1 MMRTVLIA
9 AAVAFASPALAE
21 TAPDAA
27 TLGAA
32 RELMQVTDVPG
43 QMRALG
49 PRMAEG
55 IGQQMRLMFK
65 DDAMP
70 EGLRDELTAA
80 MQAYIGSMDSY
91 FTPAFIDQLAAIY
104 ARHFTVDELRRVTA
118 FMKEPVM
125 VKFREETPALMAEML
140 PLTFEAMK
148 PGQQQ
153 FMEKIKQIVAD
164 WIARHPEDKAK
175 LRSPTAS

>member
-1 MMRTVLIA
+1 MMRAALMA
-9 AAVAFASPALAE
+9 AAILLASPALAE

-27 TLGAA
+27 TLTAA
-32 RELMQVTDVPG
+32 RELMQVTDVQG

-49 PRMAEG
+49 PRMAESM
-55 IGQQMRLMFK
+55 GQQMRLMFK
-65 DDAMP
+65 DDTMP
-70 EGLRDELTAA
+70 EGLRTELTAA
-80 MQAYIGSMDSY
+80 MQAYVGSMDSY
-91 FTPAFIDQLAAIY
+91 FTPAFIDQLATIY
-104 ARHFTVDELRRVTA
+104 ARHFTVEELRRVTA

-125 VKFREETPALMAEML
+125 VKFRAETPAMIAEML

-153 FMEKIKQIVAD
+153 FMAKIRQIVAD